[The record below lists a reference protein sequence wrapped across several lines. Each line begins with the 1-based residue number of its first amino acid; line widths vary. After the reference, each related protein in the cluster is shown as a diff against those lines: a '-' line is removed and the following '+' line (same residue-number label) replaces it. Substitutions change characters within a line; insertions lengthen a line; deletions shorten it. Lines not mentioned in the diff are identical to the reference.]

1 MIGNVLSQAKIAL
14 SITALLALAGA
25 SWYVYSLQKNLELLE
40 MTVNT
45 QERIIRENQASQR
58 FLNDIIKDNEAIVDS
73 LSEKLKTNRER
84 LDKLTA
90 GISDNNVDKIL
101 QRKPGL
107 LEDIIRRGYTE
118 YYKELEEATK

>member
-14 SITALLALAGA
+14 SITALLAFVGAG
-25 SWYVYSLQKNLELLE
+25 WYVYSLQKNLQLLE

-107 LEDIIRRGYTE
+107 LEDIIRRGYIE